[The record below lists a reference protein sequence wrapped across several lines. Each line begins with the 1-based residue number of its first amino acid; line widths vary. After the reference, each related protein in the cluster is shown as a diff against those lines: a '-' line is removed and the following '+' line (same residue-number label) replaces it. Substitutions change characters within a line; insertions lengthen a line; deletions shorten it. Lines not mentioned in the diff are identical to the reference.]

1 MSLKLVD
8 EEMKGDSG
16 IFLINKPTG
25 MTSHDVIDFL
35 RKVTG
40 ERTIGHAGTL
50 DPAASGLLIVA
61 VSREFTKK
69 LNQYLKLDKEYIAS
83 IELGKVS
90 TTYDSEGEIADT
102 ALVVGRQQVQTPSQR
117 EIVSTIDKFLGN
129 YKQLPPAFSAK
140 KIRGKKAY
148 ELARKGKDVDLKPVP
163 VTIHTIEVLTY
174 NYPNL
179 QLRTRVSS
187 GTYIRSLAHDIGQKL
202 GTGAYLSA
210 LQRTKIGEYDLS
222 RALALTDIKSAEDL
236 EKSRIE

>member
-1 MSLKLVD
+1 
-8 EEMKGDSG
+8 MKGDSG

-40 ERTIGHAGTL
+40 EQTIGHAGTL

-117 EIVSTIDKFLGN
+117 EIGSTIDKFLGN

-163 VTIHTIEVLTY
+163 VTIHTI
-174 NYPNL
+174 
-179 QLRTRVSS
+179 
-187 GTYIRSLAHDIGQKL
+187 
-202 GTGAYLSA
+202 
-210 LQRTKIGEYDLS
+210 
-222 RALALTDIKSAEDL
+222 
-236 EKSRIE
+236 